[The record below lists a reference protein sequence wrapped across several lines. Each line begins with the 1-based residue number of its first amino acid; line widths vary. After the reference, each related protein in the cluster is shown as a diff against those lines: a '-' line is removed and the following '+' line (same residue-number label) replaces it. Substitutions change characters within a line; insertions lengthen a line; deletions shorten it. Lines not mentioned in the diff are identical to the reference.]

1 MTVYNFFDPVKVRQL
16 YNLGFLDLYDLR
28 GLNHFTRKADLY
40 QHMRFTY
47 AYYRSEH
54 LMRKLNRRG
63 SNNECMGDVLFR
75 KLITMSFQEQYTD
88 ALEFRIKEGDI
99 HAS

>member
-1 MTVYNFFDPVKVRQL
+1 MTVYNIYDPLKVRHL

-28 GLNHFTRKADLY
+28 GLNHYATKNDLY
-40 QHMRFTY
+40 KHMRYTY

-54 LMRKLNRRG
+54 LMAKLNRRG
-63 SNNECMGDVLFR
+63 SNNDCMGDVLFR
-75 KLITMSFQEQYTD
+75 KLVAMPFQEQYTD